1 MATSVIDSAPRAVES
16 PSSTAVIDLRQ
27 VVVAFDQFV
36 VLDHLDFSLGEGELR
51 FLIGPNGAGKTTLMD
66 LVSGKVKP
74 TDGRATLRTRAGG
87 LLRDVDITKQ
97 QEHDLVRLGLARKF
111 QTPSV
116 FRSLTCFENLEVA
129 LGFRSSL
136 PSLLLKLQGNKRERI
151 HEALETVGLNERA
164 HVLAGSLS
172 HGQLQWLEIAMLL
185 VQEPSVL
192 LLDEPVAGM
201 TRQERET
208 TGDLLHRLEGQHSIL
223 VTEHDMDF
231 VRQFSRTVTVLH
243 QGRLL
248 AEGSVA
254 EIQSNRE
261 VVEVYLGRSHAD

>member
-1 MATSVIDSAPRAVES
+1 MAISAPTGVSVIELND
-16 PSSTAVIDLRQ
+16 I
-27 VVVAFDQFV
+27 VVSFDGFV
-36 VLDHLDFSLGEGELR
+36 VLDHLDFALGEGELR

-66 LVSGKVKP
+66 LVSGKTKP
-74 TDGRATLRTRAGG
+74 TEGRATLRARFGSE
-87 LLRDVDITKQ
+87 LREVNIAQ
-97 QEHDLVRLGLARKF
+97 HQEHELVRLGLARKF

-129 LGFRSSL
+129 LGFRSVL
-136 PSLLLKLQGNKRERI
+136 PALLRRLKPEQRERI
-151 HEALETVGLNERA
+151 EETLAIVGLSERSQ
-164 HVLAGSLS
+164 VLAGSLS

-208 TGDLLHRLEGQHSIL
+208 TGELLHRLEGKHSIL
-223 VTEHDMDF
+223 ITEHDMDF

-248 AEGSVA
+248 AEGAVA
-254 EIQSNRE
+254 DIQSNPE
-261 VVEVYLGRSHAD
+261 VVEVYLGRAAH

>member
-1 MATSVIDSAPRAVES
+1 MAISAPTGVSVIELDD
-16 PSSTAVIDLRQ
+16 I
-27 VVVAFDQFV
+27 VVSFDGFV
-36 VLDHLDFSLGEGELR
+36 VLDHLDFALGEGELR

-66 LVSGKVKP
+66 LVSGKTKP
-74 TDGRATLRTRAGG
+74 TAGRATLRARSGEG
-87 LLRDVDITKQ
+87 LREVSIAEH
-97 QEHDLVRLGLARKF
+97 QEHELVRLGLARKF

-129 LGFRSSL
+129 VGFRSLL
-136 PSLLLKLQGNKRERI
+136 PSLLRRLKTEQRERI
-151 HEALETVGLNERA
+151 EETLAVVGLSERA
-164 HVLAGSLS
+164 HVLAGALS

-208 TGDLLHRLEGQHSIL
+208 TGELLHRLEGKHSIL
-223 VTEHDMDF
+223 ITEHDMDF

-248 AEGSVA
+248 AEGTVA
-254 EIQSNRE
+254 EIQSNPE
-261 VVEVYLGRSHAD
+261 VVEVYLGRSAH

>member
-1 MATSVIDSAPRAVES
+1 MAISAPTGV
-16 PSSTAVIDLRQ
+16 AVIELHDI
-27 VVVAFDQFV
+27 VVSFDGFV
-36 VLDHLDFSLGEGELR
+36 VLDHLDFALGEGELR
-51 FLIGPNGAGKTTLMD
+51 RLIGPNGAGKTTLMD
-66 LVSGKVKP
+66 LVSGKTKP
-74 TDGRATLRTRAGG
+74 TEGRVTLRARSSGE
-87 LLRDVDITKQ
+87 LREVNIAQ
-97 QEHDLVRLGLARKF
+97 HQEHELVRLGLARKF

-129 LGFRSSL
+129 LGFRSLL
-136 PSLLLKLQGNKRERI
+136 PSLLRRLGRYDRDRI
-151 HEALETVGLNERA
+151 HETLETVGLTDRV
-164 HVLAGSLS
+164 HVLAGALS

-208 TGDLLHRLEGQHSIL
+208 TGGLLHRLEGKHSIL
-223 VTEHDMDF
+223 ITEHDMDF

-248 AEGSVA
+248 AEGAVA
-254 EIQSNRE
+254 DIQSNPE
-261 VVEVYLGRSHAD
+261 VIEVYLGRSAH